1 MMLYLRSRAGLM
13 QAIRDARTARATF
26 PRARYI
32 RHVAADGAFCFSIW
46 QGACRVGTLA
56 PAEI

>member
-1 MMLYLRSRAGLM
+1 MLYLRSRAGLM
-13 QAIRDARTARATF
+13 QAIRDARQARVAY
-26 PRARYI
+26 PRAQYI

-56 PAEI
+56 PTET